1 MDTLTI
7 VYLIFN
13 LVLMLAIE
21 RIMGVFF
28 DKRRT
33 SFTVLALSLL
43 SYFVLTSLAFLLWNI
58 PMVNLTVNLV
68 TFFIITLNYESTI
81 RKRLV
86 AVFGTFAILST
97 VDFLIALSSGVY
109 QVDVFDTSG
118 MENIFGFIILGATNY
133 ILALLLRKFKNIRKN
148 AMNSTMFLI
157 FYSVVLALTMVFLLF
172 VVIPYLSPSAA
183 IIAIIA
189 LLGVNIFMYYIHD
202 ILSATYEEK
211 LKSELHSQEKEY
223 YFAQCQLMQESVERV
238 KTIRHDMKLHLVT
251 AADYNASGKVDELAD
266 YLQGLLGDI
275 SVSEIYSDTGNIA
288 FDSIINFKL
297 KAATEQNIKTDIN
310 VFVPPALNIEVA
322 DIVTILGNLLDN
334 ALDAVAKTQN
344 KTIKLNVKA
353 SKGNLFIKVDNS
365 FDGEVK
371 YAKGKDG
378 IAEAI
383 TTRKDGDNHGYGLKN
398 IRKVAEKYNGHVKIT
413 HSDNVFSTGVFL
425 YVAERREG

>member
-13 LVLMLAIE
+13 FVAMLAIE
-21 RIMGVFF
+21 RLMGVFF
-28 DKRRT
+28 EKRKT
-33 SFTVLALSLL
+33 SFVVLALSLL
-43 SYFVLTSLAFLLWNI
+43 LYFILSSAAFLLWNMPI
-58 PMVNLTVNLV
+58 VSLTISLA
-68 TFFIITLNYESTI
+68 TFFIITLNYESTT

-86 AVFGTFAILST
+86 ATFGTFVILSAIDLL
-97 VDFLIALSSGVY
+97 VSLSFGVY
-109 QVDVFDTSG
+109 EIEVFYTSG
-118 MENIFGFIILGATNY
+118 MDSIFGFIILGAITY
-133 ILALLLRKFKNIRKN
+133 MLALLLRKFKNIRKN

-157 FYSVVLALTMVFLLF
+157 FYSVVLVLTLAFLIF
-172 VVIPYLSPSAA
+172 VVMPYLPFGTA
-183 IIAIIA
+183 IIAVIA

-202 ILSATYEEK
+202 ILSATYEDK

-251 AADYNASGKVDELAD
+251 AADYNASGKVNELAD

-275 SVSEIYSDTGNIA
+275 SISEIYSDTGNIA

-297 KAATEQNIKTDIN
+297 KAAAEKNIKTDIN

-334 ALDAVAKTQN
+334 ALDAVAKTSD
-344 KTIKLNVKA
+344 KTIKLNVRA

-383 TTRKDGDNHGYGLKN
+383 TTRKSGDNHGYGLKN

-425 YVAERREG
+425 YVDGAV